1 MGLSCPPEREIKLV
15 FGTAICVPPQ
25 VLLRLLGLATV
36 NPPGRTSEKLR
47 PVSWMPELLVI
58 EKLKVT
64 GTPAKV
70 VEGLK
75 LLANVGA
82 VTGFTD
88 RLTGAL

>member
-1 MGLSCPPEREIKLV
+1 LAASVPPLRVIRAAPEV
-15 FGTAICVPPQ
+15 GANDPPQ
-25 VLLRLLGLATV
+25 VLVKLGGVATSNPAGRLSV
-36 NPPGRTSEKLR
+36 KLR